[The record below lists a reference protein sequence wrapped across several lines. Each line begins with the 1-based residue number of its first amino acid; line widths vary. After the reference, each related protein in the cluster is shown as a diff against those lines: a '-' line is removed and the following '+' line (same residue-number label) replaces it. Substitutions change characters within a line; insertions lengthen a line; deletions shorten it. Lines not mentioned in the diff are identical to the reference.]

1 MKICPICKKQYEKT
15 LSICPDDSEILEED
29 LTALVNTT
37 LDGQYFIEKLLGQG
51 GMGAVFLARHTLL
64 GDQVAIKIMP
74 SSISKTA
81 DYQRRFLRE
90 GKTARQFSHPN
101 VVAVHDLRTTADGM
115 FYMVLEYIDGKTLS
129 DELKKRRRF
138 SPKEAVEILTP
149 IGEALSVAHSMGI
162 IHRDLKPDNI
172 MIGKAKDGS
181 STIKLL
187 DLGIAKVISAD
198 ATALTAT
205 GQILGTPHYMSPEQW
220 NGDDIDGRAD
230 IYSLGIILYEL
241 VAGAKPFSGKTIQ
254 NLVYHHSVTMPPLL
268 CNVVSNVSKEFS
280 LTVER
285 AILKESAKRP
295 ANCQEL
301 FNELREALKAEVYFE
316 EDISQAQTLVGEK
329 IDTKI
334 NSDDGKTKENPEV
347 AQTKIVEAT
356 LVSQE
361 AKENLGTLL
370 EIAEVTNAENSKV
383 ITNSN
388 TIKEIQNTQQIKNTQ
403 QNIKNS
409 LDKNK
414 SSAVNNSNNL
424 QQNTPESIS
433 KENTNNKKTI
443 FAIVSVLAIT
453 LLSTTIWY
461 FLKDSSIN
469 FSVSYPTPTPKL
481 NSNTSSVKQEKVE
494 VLEYWLEVLPKDK
507 ANNSIKKA
515 DIKTISSQDYVKFH
529 FLAKQSGYLYILG
542 LGEGNNLTTFL
553 TNNPSPA
560 TGLNSNK
567 IEQGEKIVFPN
578 GTSDN
583 GDERVISFNNQPGQ
597 ENYTIIFS
605 AQPLA
610 APSFLNSKP
619 GYLLVAGK
627 IDEWE
632 QFQQMAEKV
641 TINISHGNEKIESIA
656 KALSSSKSLDKP
668 IIFNITFEHN

>member
-15 LSICPDDSEILEED
+15 LSICPDDNEILEED

-115 FYMVLEYIDGKTLS
+115 FYMVLEYIDGNTLS

-181 STIKLL
+181 STVKLL

-241 VAGAKPFSGKTIQ
+241 VAGARPFSGKTIQ
-254 NLVYHHSVTMPPLL
+254 NLIYHHSVTMPPLL

-280 LTVER
+280 QAVEQ
-285 AILKESAKRP
+285 AILKDPAKRP

-301 FNELREALKAEVYFE
+301 FSNLREALKAEVYFE

-329 IDTKI
+329 LDTNI
-334 NSDDGKTKENPEV
+334 NDSRKTKENSEA

-414 SSAVNNSNNL
+414 SSAVDNSNNL
-424 QQNTPESIS
+424 QKNTPESIS

-443 FAIVSVLAIT
+443 FAIVSVLVIT

-641 TINISHGNEKIESIA
+641 TINISQGNEKVESIA

>member
-15 LSICPDDSEILEED
+15 LSICPDDNEILEED

-115 FYMVLEYIDGKTLS
+115 FYMVLEYIDGNTLS

-181 STIKLL
+181 FTVKLL

-280 LTVER
+280 QTVER
-285 AILKESAKRP
+285 AILKEPAKRP

-329 IDTKI
+329 LDTNI
-334 NSDDGKTKENPEV
+334 NDSRKTKENSEA

-414 SSAVNNSNNL
+414 SSAVDNSNNL
-424 QQNTPESIS
+424 QKNTPESIS

-443 FAIVSVLAIT
+443 FAIVSVLVIT

-641 TINISHGNEKIESIA
+641 TINISQGNEKVESIA